1 MTALGRLF
9 GTASVGAM
17 LLACGNAPG
26 EAEELGVTRQEV
38 NACDETVPALRAVD
52 GFPAYAQCD
61 GIKNGAIW
69 SNNGVDTASSSQGEG
84 WVRTQWSGG
93 YQCTEFA
100 RRYLMFRW
108 GIDYQHGDAWEWCE
122 GSLPSTLTLATSP
135 THGDLIVFAPG
146 SCGSDATTGHIAVVD
161 TVDMAGGKVTI
172 VEQNQAGRR
181 STQQSC
187 ASCYLHAVKNDGSA
201 GGAGTGGAGTAG
213 AGGAGTAGAGGA
225 GTAGAGGAGGA
236 AIGGGAAAGGTTSA
250 TAGTAPTAGYPSGD
264 PATGGAAGSSVVGAA
279 GAAGA
284 GANGSSTGVGGTAVA
299 GAANGGGATSS
310 SAAGNDAKDDA
321 SCGVALAAPKGWP
334 SGLAGWLL
342 VGAAL
347 RRRLAASRL
356 RAGRLD
362 RAQRPAVNWLR
373 DGFLGGRQ

>member
-9 GTASVGAM
+9 GTAAVGAM
-17 LLACGNAPG
+17 LLACGNAPRE

-38 NACDETVPALRAVD
+38 NACDETVPAMREVD
-52 GFPAYAQCD
+52 GFPAYSQCE
-61 GIKNGAIW
+61 GIKDGAIW
-69 SNNGVDTASSSQGEG
+69 SNDGVETASSSQGQG
-84 WVRTQWSGG
+84 WMRTQWSGG

-122 GSLPSTLTLATSP
+122 GTLPSTLTLATSP

-172 VEQNQAGRR
+172 VEQNPAGRR

-187 ASCYLHAVKNDGSA
+187 AACYLHAVKNDGSA
-201 GGAGTGGAGTAG
+201 GGAGTAGAGTAG

-225 GTAGAGGAGGA
+225 V
-236 AIGGGAAAGGTTSA
+236 IGGGAAAGGTTN
-250 TAGTAPTAGYPSGD
+250 TTGGTAPAAGYPSGD
-264 PATGGAAGSSVVGAA
+264 PATGGAAGSSVVGAS

-284 GANGSSTGVGGTAVA
+284 GASGSSTGVGGTAVA
-299 GAANGGGATSS
+299 GAANGSGATSS

-321 SCGVALAAPKGWP
+321 SCSVALAGSTGWP
-334 SGLAGWLL
+334 SGLTGWLL
-342 VGAAL
+342 IGSAL
-347 RRRLAASRL
+347 LRRLATCRL
-356 RAGRLD
+356 RARRLD
-362 RAQRPAVNWLR
+362 RDRCALTPVATSRGRAVTSAP
-373 DGFLGGRQ
+373 